1 MGTMQQQTTVADQR
15 QVYTVS
21 ALNRKVRQLL
31 ETHLSVIWVEGELTN
46 LAQPASGHWYF
57 TLKDSGAQVRCAL
70 FRQRGRNVTLRPTD
84 GMQVLVRGRVGL
96 YENRG
101 DYQLIVEHIELA
113 GHGALQRQFD
123 ELKNKLALEGLF
135 AVERK
140 RTLPIFPQRIG
151 VVTSA
156 SGAALQDVLHVLQ
169 RRFPVIPVVV
179 YPTAVQGTAAAAQI
193 VAALDLANQHQQCE
207 VIILCRGG
215 GSLED
220 LWPFN
225 EEVVARAVA
234 ASAIPV
240 IAGVGHETDTTIVD
254 FVADARAP
262 TPSAAAE
269 LATPDGTEL
278 YATISGYGRWFAQQA
293 QQQLQRARQQVYWL
307 GKRLRHPRD
316 HLAAR
321 AQHLD
326 HLEIRLANVITASLR
341 RKRADLRQRSAALQA
356 QRPDHRLQQLHT
368 RFAHTRDNLRR
379 AARRALTQR
388 QQRLANVT
396 NLLQTVSP
404 LHTLERGYAIVQDSD
419 QQVVSHITQTRVGNS
434 VTVTVVDGS
443 LDCVVAY
450 IHDQPRKQER

>member
-1 MGTMQQQTTVADQR
+1 MQLQTSVTEQR

-70 FRQRGRNVTLRPTD
+70 FRQRGRNVTLRPED

-101 DYQLIVEHIELA
+101 DYQLIVEHIEQA

-123 ELKNKLALEGLF
+123 ALKTKLALEGLF
-135 AVERK
+135 AAERK
-140 RTLPIFPQRIG
+140 RDLPVFPQRVG

-156 SGAALQDVLHVLQ
+156 SGAALHDVLHVLQ
-169 RRFPVIPVVV
+169 RRFPAVPVTV
-179 YPTAVQGTAAAAQI
+179 YPTAVQGATAAAQI
-193 VAALDLANQHQQCE
+193 VAALDLANQHQRCD

-225 EEVVARAVA
+225 EEAVARAVA

-240 IAGVGHETDTTIVD
+240 ITGVGHETDTTIVD

-269 LATPDGTEL
+269 LATPDGVEL
-278 YATISGYGRWFAQQA
+278 YATISGYARWFAQQA
-293 QQQLQRARQQVYWL
+293 QQHLQRARQQVHWL

-341 RKRADLRQRSAALQA
+341 RKRADLRQGSDALQT
-356 QRPDHRLQQLHT
+356 QRPDHRLRQLQV
-368 RFAHTRDNLRR
+368 RFAHTHHNLKR
-379 AARRALTQR
+379 AAQRSLTHRR
-388 QQRLANVT
+388 QQLANIA

-404 LHTLERGYAIVQDSD
+404 LHTLERGYAIVQDSE
-419 QQVVSHITQTRVGNS
+419 QQVVSHIAQTQAGNHL
-434 VTVTVVDGS
+434 TVTVVDGS
-443 LDCVVAY
+443 LDCVVAH
-450 IHDQPRKQER
+450 IHDRPKKWER

>member
-1 MGTMQQQTTVADQR
+1 MQLQTSSTEQR

-31 ETHLSVIWVEGELTN
+31 ETHLAIIWVEGELTN

-57 TLKDSGAQVRCAL
+57 TLKNSGAQVRCAL
-70 FRQRGRNVTLRPTD
+70 FRQRGRNVTLRPAD

-101 DYQLIVEHIELA
+101 DYQLIVEHIEQA

-123 ELKNKLALEGLF
+123 ALKNKLALEGLF
-135 AVERK
+135 AAERK
-140 RTLPIFPQRIG
+140 RALPLFPRRIG

-179 YPTAVQGTAAAAQI
+179 YPTAVQGAAAAAQI
-193 VAALDLANQHQQCE
+193 IAALDLANQHQRCG

-220 LWPFN
+220 LWSFN
-225 EEVVARAVA
+225 EEAVARAVA
-234 ASAIPV
+234 ASAIPI

-262 TPSAAAE
+262 TPSTAAE
-269 LATPDGTEL
+269 LATPDGAEL
-278 YATISGYGRWFAQQA
+278 YATISGYARWFAQQA
-293 QQQLQRARQQVYWL
+293 QQHLQRARQQVHWL

-341 RKRADLRQRSAALQA
+341 RKRADLRQGGDALQA
-356 QRPDHRLQQLHT
+356 QRPEHRLHQLQVRFTHTHDNLKRAVQRTLTHRRQQL
-368 RFAHTRDNLRR
+368 
-379 AARRALTQR
+379 
-388 QQRLANVT
+388 ANMS
-396 NLLQTVSP
+396 NLLQAVSP
-404 LHTLERGYAIVQDSD
+404 LHTLERGYAIVQDSG
-419 QQVVSHITQTRVGNS
+419 QQVVSHIAQAQTGNHL
-434 VTVTVVDGS
+434 TITVVDGS
-443 LDCVVAY
+443 LDCVVAQ
-450 IHDQPRKQER
+450 IHHQSRKRER

>member
-1 MGTMQQQTTVADQR
+1 MQRQTSSTDQR

-31 ETHLSVIWVEGELTN
+31 ETHLSTIWVEGELTN

-101 DYQLIVEHIELA
+101 DYQLIVEHIEQA

-140 RTLPIFPQRIG
+140 RAPPVFPQRIG

-169 RRFPVIPVVV
+169 RRFPVVPVVV
-179 YPTAVQGTAAAAQI
+179 YPTAVQGAAAAAQI
-193 VAALDLANQHQQCE
+193 VAALDLANQHQRCD
-207 VIILCRGG
+207 VLILCRGG

-225 EEVVARAVA
+225 EEPVARAVA
-234 ASAIPV
+234 ASAIPI

-269 LATPDGTEL
+269 LATPDGVEL

-293 QQQLQRARQQVYWL
+293 QQHLRRARQQVHWL
-307 GKRLRHPRD
+307 SKRLRHPRD

-326 HLEIRLANVITASLR
+326 HLEIRLANVMIANLR
-341 RKRADLRQRSAALQA
+341 RKHADLRQRRDGLQA
-356 QRPDHRLQQLHT
+356 QRPDHRLRQLQV
-368 RFAHTRDNLRR
+368 RFAHTHDNLKR
-379 AARRALTQR
+379 AAQRTLTHRR
-388 QQRLANVT
+388 QQLANIM

-404 LHTLERGYAIVQDSD
+404 LHTLERGYAIVQDRD
-419 QQVVSHITQTRVGNS
+419 QQVVSHVTQTQVGNAL
-434 VTVTVVDGS
+434 TVTVVDGS
-443 LDCVVAY
+443 LDCVVAR
-450 IHDQPRKQER
+450 INHQPGKRGR

>member
-1 MGTMQQQTTVADQR
+1 MQQQTTNADQR
-15 QVYTVS
+15 LVYTVS

-70 FRQRGRNVTLRPTD
+70 FRQRGRNVALRPTD

-101 DYQLIVEHIELA
+101 DYQLIVEHIEQA

-140 RTLPIFPQRIG
+140 RALPVFPQRIG
-151 VVTSA
+151 VITSA

-169 RRFPVIPVVV
+169 RRFPIIPVVV

-193 VAALDLANQHQQCE
+193 VAALDLANQHQRCD
-207 VIILCRGG
+207 VLVLCRGG

-225 EEVVARAVA
+225 EETVARAVA
-234 ASAIPV
+234 ASVIPV

-269 LATPDGTEL
+269 LATPDGAEL
-278 YATISGYGRWFAQQA
+278 YATIDGYGRWFAQQA
-293 QQQLQRARQQVYWL
+293 RQHLLRARQQVHWL
-307 GKRLRHPRD
+307 NKRLRHPRD

-326 HLEIRLANVITASLR
+326 HLEIRLANVIAANLR
-341 RKRADLRQRSAALQA
+341 RKRADLRQGSDALQA
-356 QRPDHRLQQLHT
+356 QRPDHRLRQLQV
-368 RFAHTRDNLRR
+368 RFAHAHDNLKR

-388 QQRLANVT
+388 RQQLAHVS

-404 LHTLERGYAIVQDSD
+404 LHTLERGYAIVQDRD
-419 QQVVSHITQTRVGNS
+419 QQVVSHVAQTQAGNS

-443 LDCVVAY
+443 LDCVVTQIY
-450 IHDQPRKQER
+450 EQPRKRGR